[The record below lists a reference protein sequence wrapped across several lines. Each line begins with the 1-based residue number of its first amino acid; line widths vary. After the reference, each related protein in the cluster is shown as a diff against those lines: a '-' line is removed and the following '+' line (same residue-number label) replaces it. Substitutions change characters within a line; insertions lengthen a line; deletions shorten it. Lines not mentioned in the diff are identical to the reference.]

1 MNTLYYEMQKISM
14 QEKVQPPIISRFE
27 RWMRINATN
36 LLEQKKTMN
45 FETCSPENK
54 ATLDEYSQ
62 ELDLRKY
69 LKLWCKEFDFKWYGV
84 NYSVDISLQ
93 GYFCEYK
100 ILA

>member
-54 ATLDEYSQ
+54 AILDE
-62 ELDLRKY
+62 Y